1 MLRPPT
7 TVLTVSIAVV
17 LTAFYI
23 VAPHSFSSL
32 VPRYEVSELAEIED
46 THTVKDA
53 ATSTIF
59 FTGDV
64 MLARHVESLL
74 RREGSD
80 HPYQNLAWL
89 ATAPAYVVG
98 NFESAI
104 PRQHVKTPNFG
115 FRFATDP
122 AHLGALRA
130 AGFTHLSL
138 ANNHALDF
146 GQAEFEAA
154 KVALASSSFVTFGHP
169 TVVDED
175 SLTYLD
181 VGTERVAILGLHTLF
196 AAPDETTIAELLS
209 AAAASSTFQVVY
221 VHWGV
226 EYEER
231 PSESQRQLATFL
243 VEHGADLI
251 VGHHPHV
258 TESVETIAGVPVFY
272 SLGNFIF
279 DQYFSTAVQEGL
291 VLKLDMKDGVQVL
304 TLLPVTSLGSQA
316 QPRLMGDSERES
328 FLNNLAQISDSSLR
342 EDVLAGQIL
351 LPHPLA
357 TLSKT
362 AIIGE

>member
-1 MLRPPT
+1 MLRSPT
-7 TVLTVSIAVV
+7 TLLTLSLVVV
-17 LTAFYI
+17 LTSFYL
-23 VAPHSFSSL
+23 VAPHSLRSL
-32 VPRYEVSELAEIED
+32 VPRYEVSEMADVEPTPEVRGL
-46 THTVKDA
+46 

-59 FTGDV
+59 FTGDI

-80 HPYQNLAWL
+80 YPYRNLAWL
-89 ATAPAYVVG
+89 TAVPAYVVG
-98 NFESAI
+98 NFESAM

-115 FRFATDP
+115 FRFSTDP
-122 AHLGALRA
+122 AHLTALRT

-146 GQAEFEAA
+146 GQDEFKTA
-154 KVALASSSFVTFGHP
+154 KEALATSSFVTFGHP
-169 TVVDED
+169 TVVSED

-196 AAPDETTIAELLS
+196 ATPDETTLTELLK

-231 PSESQRQLATFL
+231 PTESQRQLATFL
-243 VEHGADLI
+243 IEHGADLI

-258 TESVETIAGVPVFY
+258 TQSVETIAGVPVFY

-291 VLKLDMKDGVQVL
+291 VLRLDIKDGEEAV

-316 QPRLMGDSERES
+316 QPRLMADRERES
-328 FLNNLAQISDSSLR
+328 FLKTLAEISDSTLK
-342 EDVLAGQIL
+342 DALLAGQIL